1 LWRRRTLDAQQLR
14 DHLSEVTEYVER
26 ARTDFLHNN
35 PLTVPHEDDPFVK
48 PPPPGAKPPG
58 NLSAQALADMEVCFV
73 GNLIDYCIAAGSV
86 PPVRMGCFWRDC
98 EGGILGLRSSGI
110 VEDEH
115 GERYPDL
122 ERVISH
128 LRAYAGEVVTTEG
141 VGDLLRAG
149 EATRDCLRFY
159 YDKPDKN
166 YRTIVEVATLTGRGK
181 STIYRWVDQQWVDCI
196 QDIYGDV
203 VIDLNSA
210 LAVRDILDAKRKN
223 PKSFPAP

>member
-1 LWRRRTLDAQQLR
+1 M
-14 DHLSEVTEYVER
+14 TEYVER

-48 PPPPGAKPPG
+48 PPPPGSKPPG

-73 GNLIDYCIAAGSV
+73 GNLIDYCVAMGSV

-159 YDKPDKN
+159 YDKPDRN
-166 YRTIVEVATLTGRGK
+166 YRPIRDVAADIGRAPRTIQEWITN
-181 STIYRWVDQQWVDCI
+181 QWVDCI
-196 QDIYGDV
+196 QDTMGE
-203 VIDLNSA
+203 VIVEVGSA
-210 LAVRDILDAKRKN
+210 LAVRDILDAKLAAHRRN
-223 PKSFPAP
+223 IA

>member
-1 LWRRRTLDAQQLR
+1 M
-14 DHLSEVTEYVER
+14 
-26 ARTDFLHNN
+26 
-35 PLTVPHEDDPFVK
+35 K
-48 PPPPGAKPPG
+48 PPPPGSKPPG

-73 GNLIDYCIAAGSV
+73 GNLIDYCVAVGSV

-149 EATRDCLRFY
+149 EVTRDISRFY

-166 YRTIVEVATLTGRGK
+166 YVSVQEAARVAGRAVVTIYKWMENGWIEAIQDAHGGVIVEVG
-181 STIYRWVDQQWVDCI
+181 SVE
-196 QDIYGDV
+196 
-203 VIDLNSA
+203 SA
-210 LAVRDILDAKRKN
+210 AIALPLSKKIKAKR
-223 PKSFPAP
+223 AA

>member
-1 LWRRRTLDAQQLR
+1 MWRRRTLDAQKLR

-48 PPPPGAKPPG
+48 PPPPGSKPPG

-73 GNLIDYCIAAGSV
+73 GNLIDYCVAMGSV

-98 EGGILGLRSSGI
+98 DGGILGLRPSGI

-149 EATRDCLRFY
+149 EATRDCSRFY

-166 YRTIVEVATLTGRGK
+166 YVSVKEAATIAGRAVVTIYKWMENGWIESIQDANGDVIVEVGSVESAT
-181 STIYRWVDQQWVDCI
+181 I
-196 QDIYGDV
+196 
-203 VIDLNSA
+203 A
-210 LAVRDILDAKRKN
+210 LPLAKKIKAKR
-223 PKSFPAP
+223 AA

>member
-1 LWRRRTLDAQQLR
+1 M
-14 DHLSEVTEYVER
+14 
-26 ARTDFLHNN
+26 
-35 PLTVPHEDDPFVK
+35 K
-48 PPPPGAKPPG
+48 PPPPGSKPPG

-73 GNLIDYCIAAGSV
+73 GNLIDYCVAMGSV

-149 EATRDCLRFY
+149 EATRDILRRY
-159 YDKPDKN
+159 YNKPEKR
-166 YRTIVEVATLTGRGK
+166 YVSIAEAAKAAEVTPRTIYNW
-181 STIYRWVDQQWVDCI
+181 IDNQWIECI
-196 QDIYGDV
+196 QDTFGEVIVELGS
-203 VIDLNSA
+203 VIDAS
-210 LAVRDILDAKRKN
+210 VIV
-223 PKSFPAP
+223 PIGKSFKAKKAA